1 MNAHLAHASAARL
14 MEHIELLPTGNTRQ
28 RARKLWVRSI
38 ENDWNEQQLA
48 ALLHQLVTRQ
58 QDASLSRANGRGS
71 AGECP
76 ANYGAKTPA
85 AGAWAH
91 RDAATKMLWVDASSH
106 ASRQRPGQ
114 GVV

>member
-14 MEHIELLPTGNTRQ
+14 MAHIELLPSASVRQ
-28 RARKLWVRSI
+28 RARRIWVRSI
-38 ENDWNEQQLA
+38 ENDWTDQQLA
-48 ALLHQLVTRQ
+48 ALLHQLATRQ

-71 AGECP
+71 AGQRP

-91 RDAATKMLWVDASSH
+91 RDAATTLSSVDASTH